1 MNQNPLIPKCNIANK
16 VKNTKLPRTK
26 PLLPLYEIISNA
38 IHSIQEAVDA
48 HILDVA
54 NARIDIRIIR
64 YGANDTVFEKM
75 NGASIDKYRIDS
87 FEVEDNGIGFTNDN
101 LSYFAEAD
109 TDHKRKIGGKG
120 VGRFVCLKA
129 FKKITVNS
137 VYYEDGRNHSR
148 SFSFVPTPTGFE
160 NYNEQDNT
168 DSRRKTIVSLKEFK
182 PEYRDNK
189 KYTPTDIYEIAREI
203 VTHFQLY
210 FLNEEAP
217 HIIIHNQ
224 NHIDVDL
231 NYLFANEYIKG
242 IQEESFSIAD
252 NEFQVILTK
261 SYKAQSHKLIFC
273 AHNRAVKI
281 EGLYNRIVDLGR
293 YSIKEPESKDGFY
306 YQAFVTGLLLDE
318 HVDIE
323 RTSFDLE
330 TDNDGDEDDDSNDVS
345 LAKIRREAI
354 MAIERI
360 LAEYLEQVRTEKIQ
374 KYMPVIDASM
384 PQYKSILH
392 YKEDKV
398 KLLSPDLPP
407 EKLDIE
413 LYKIEADWKLEV
425 KKKCITL
432 LDEKKDITTLEEYK
446 EQYTQFL
453 TEFNEVGQSE
463 LARYVIHRKAVIAL
477 LDKLIGKT
485 KEDRFTNE
493 DLIHSIFFPIRSSS
507 DEIPFNKQN
516 LWLLDERLTYHSFLA
531 SDKTFESIKQVDS
544 HSSDRP
550 DLLIFNDAIAFAEEE
565 TGPFSSFTIVE
576 FKKPQRDHYIDND
589 PKHNPLDQ
597 VETYIDNLLEG
608 KVTNRKG
615 RIIKINNNTPFYV
628 YIVCDITDSFERI
641 LKKREFK
648 PTPDGR
654 GYFNFKFTYYSA
666 YIEVIPFEKV
676 VDNAKK
682 RNRILFEKLGI
693 K

>member
-252 NEFQVILTK
+252 
-261 SYKAQSHKLIFC
+261 H
-273 AHNRAVKI
+273 
-281 EGLYNRIVDLGR
+281 
-293 YSIKEPESKDGFY
+293 
-306 YQAFVTGLLLDE
+306 
-318 HVDIE
+318 
-323 RTSFDLE
+323 
-330 TDNDGDEDDDSNDVS
+330 
-345 LAKIRREAI
+345 
-354 MAIERI
+354 
-360 LAEYLEQVRTEKIQ
+360 
-374 KYMPVIDASM
+374 
-384 PQYKSILH
+384 
-392 YKEDKV
+392 
-398 KLLSPDLPP
+398 
-407 EKLDIE
+407 
-413 LYKIEADWKLEV
+413 
-425 KKKCITL
+425 
-432 LDEKKDITTLEEYK
+432 
-446 EQYTQFL
+446 
-453 TEFNEVGQSE
+453 
-463 LARYVIHRKAVIAL
+463 
-477 LDKLIGKT
+477 
-485 KEDRFTNE
+485 
-493 DLIHSIFFPIRSSS
+493 
-507 DEIPFNKQN
+507 
-516 LWLLDERLTYHSFLA
+516 
-531 SDKTFESIKQVDS
+531 
-544 HSSDRP
+544 
-550 DLLIFNDAIAFAEEE
+550 
-565 TGPFSSFTIVE
+565 
-576 FKKPQRDHYIDND
+576 
-589 PKHNPLDQ
+589 
-597 VETYIDNLLEG
+597 
-608 KVTNRKG
+608 
-615 RIIKINNNTPFYV
+615 
-628 YIVCDITDSFERI
+628 
-641 LKKREFK
+641 
-648 PTPDGR
+648 
-654 GYFNFKFTYYSA
+654 
-666 YIEVIPFEKV
+666 
-676 VDNAKK
+676 
-682 RNRILFEKLGI
+682 
-693 K
+693 